1 MNCLTIWLPH
11 HSSVVSRIMLWF
23 NRDTCNSMRIHVL
36 LLALYILLLSCLPC
50 GDMKDCSEVATGRT
64 ESHATAAQDVTNHM
78 HHDKDVE
85 QCSPFCSC
93 ICCGQIS
100 NWRSNTIIMQPVMRV
115 TPSKILL
122 AAQFLQSEYTS
133 AIWQPP
139 KYC

>member
-1 MNCLTIWLPH
+1 
-11 HSSVVSRIMLWF
+11 
-23 NRDTCNSMRIHVL
+23 MRIHVL

-64 ESHATAAQDVTNHM
+64 ESHATAAPDVTNHT
-78 HHDKDVE
+78 HHDKNIE
-85 QCSPFCSC
+85 LCSPFCSC
-93 ICCGQIS
+93 ICCGQIT
-100 NWRSNTIIMQPVMRV
+100 NWRSNTIIMQPLMRV
-115 TPSKILL
+115 SPPKILL

>member
-23 NRDTCNSMRIHVL
+23 NVDCCNAMKIHVL

-50 GDMKDCSEVATGRT
+50 GDMKDCSEVTTGRT
-64 ESHATAAQDVTNHM
+64 ESHATAAPDVTNHA

-93 ICCGQIS
+93 ICCGQIT
-100 NWRSNTIIMQPVMRV
+100 NWRSNAIIMQPLVRV
-115 TPSKILL
+115 SPPKILL
-122 AAQFLQSEYTS
+122 TAQFLQSEYTS

>member
-1 MNCLTIWLPH
+1 
-11 HSSVVSRIMLWF
+11 
-23 NRDTCNSMRIHVL
+23 MRIHVL

-50 GDMKDCSEVATGRT
+50 GDMKDCSEVRDSVA
-64 ESHATAAQDVTNHM
+64 SHASAPAAANHT
-78 HHDKDVE
+78 HHDNDVE

-100 NWRSNTIIMQPVMRV
+100 NWRSSTIIMQPVMRV
-115 TPSKILL
+115 TPPKILL
-122 AAQFLQSEYTS
+122 AALFLQSEYTS